1 MNFSSNIKYL
11 RKLKKF
17 TQGELAGEL
26 ALKNTAIS
34 NWEQGISIPDV
45 SIALKLSNYFGISVN
60 DLFSEDLN
68 KGNYQGTHKS
78 EPNTKVIQTDVSLTS
93 CEMCAQKDETIE
105 VLKILTRTQQK
116 QVDLLTYRV
125 EDLEAQLGQ
134 KKKAG

>member
-1 MNFSSNIKYL
+1 MIFSSNIKYL

-17 TQGELAGEL
+17 TQGEMAGEL

-45 SIALKLSNYFGISVN
+45 SVALKISNYFGVSVN
-60 DLFSEDLN
+60 DLFSKDLSE
-68 KGNYQGTHKS
+68 GNYQGIAII
-78 EPNTKVIQTDVSLTS
+78 EPNTKVMPKDVSLIS

-105 VLKILTRTQQK
+105 VLKILTRTQQR
-116 QVDLLTYRV
+116 QVDLLTSRV

-134 KKKAG
+134 KKKAS